1 MERTNSERRLLEVS
15 SGEQDLSPN
24 ISEFTTIASVSADV
38 AALQQQQQ
46 QQQYQLQLQH
56 QQQQQLLLQQ
66 QLHQQ
71 QQQQQ
76 QLYLSPPSYSP
87 PPQSVQFQTASS
99 LQTSHSIVATSQ
111 QQTGYQMTVTPS
123 IGQLQPD
130 FQVQKSYFFLFID
143 VLKQVYHLLHQSF
156 ER

>member
-1 MERTNSERRLLEVS
+1 MERTISERRLLEVS

-24 ISEFTTIASVSADV
+24 LSEFTPISSVSADV

-46 QQQYQLQLQH
+46 QQQQLQL
-56 QQQQQLLLQQ
+56 QQQQQLQMQQ

-71 QQQQQ
+71 QHQQQQQ

-87 PPQSVQFQTASS
+87 PPQSVQFQTGSS
-99 LQTSHSIVATSQ
+99 LQTSQSIVATSQ
-111 QQTGYQMTVTPS
+111 QQAGYQMTITPS

-130 FQVQKSYFFLFID
+130 FQVRKRNLRS
-143 VLKQVYHLLHQSF
+143 
-156 ER
+156 